1 MEIEIVLI
9 ALATVGLIAL
19 VLAVFV
25 SIRDK
30 KVVSGVILIG
40 WIILFSLLFSP
51 YVGVAG
57 LLRWYSQNMPNDTQ
71 IVFGRIALIC
81 GMLSLGSFAQ
91 IEAYRMKKIGNA
103 SPSGITGSSKT
114 WRGVMRFLVLYSFL
128 TMFSDLFYGANIDES
143 IRRNIIWWVLAV
155 CLLIHLFFSFEFREK
170 GFVYRGKVIL
180 FSNIEHAEWENLRDK
195 TKLKIRLKGV
205 EPEPENQT
213 LWKTIIGKINL
224 RLRPNRGD
232 NVLTIKTPWQ
242 MNVQIDNYL
251 RANFPNN
258 P

>member
-1 MEIEIVLI
+1 MDIEIIPI

-19 VLAVFV
+19 ILAVFV

-40 WIILFSLLFSP
+40 WIILFSLLLSP

-57 LLRWYSQNMPNDTQ
+57 LLRWLSLNIPNDTQ
-71 IVFGRIALIC
+71 IVIGRIALIC

-91 IEAYRMKKIGNA
+91 IEAYRMKKIGNV

-128 TMFSDLFYGANIDES
+128 TMFSDLFYGTNINES
-143 IRRNIIWWVLAV
+143 IRRNTIWWVLAV
-155 CLLIHLFFSFEFREK
+155 CLLIYLFFSFEFREK
-170 GFVYRGKVIL
+170 GFVCRGKVIL
-180 FSNIEHAEWENLRDK
+180 FSNIEHAEWENPRDK
-195 TKLKIRLKGV
+195 TKLKIHLKS
-205 EPEPENQT
+205 EDPAPERRA
-213 LWKTIIGKINL
+213 LWKKIIEKIKL
-224 RLRPNRGD
+224 RSRPNRKD
-232 NVLTIKTPWQ
+232 WVITIKTPWE
-242 MNVQIDNYL
+242 MNIQIDNYL
-251 RANFPNN
+251 RANFPN